1 MNEIGLLVAAL
12 LGFAGISFFA
22 LCEGSLFSLKP
33 NQLTAETTSV
43 AELIRSPDQLQRGT
57 SFGRIVF
64 FVWMVATSWLT
75 ADLLTR
81 GRFGVLVGLGS
92 VLATAL
98 IALVFADRLARAIG
112 AERPEAW
119 ARRTA
124 PVLVVWTRAVE
135 PAMVMLGH
143 LDDFWRRADSS
154 RPDEDA
160 SDADPA
166 SPDAPSLFSF
176 GETTVR
182 EVMTPRPD
190 VVAIDARSSW
200 RDVDE
205 VVKRVIESG
214 HSRIPVYQGDL
225 DTMVGVLYA
234 KELVVFAHGLA
245 KAPNTIEE
253 LLWEP
258 TFVPEAKRIDDL
270 LREFQR
276 DRIHLAIVVDEYGGM
291 AGIVTLEDI
300 IEELVGEIRDEHDR
314 EEPRVELIAGGRY
327 RLDGGFDLD
336 DFNELT
342 GADLRAD
349 EVETVGGL
357 VASEMGRI
365 AQGGEE
371 VRLADWL
378 FRVET
383 VEGKRITKVIAEPL
397 DDDESAAEGDA
408 A

>member
-1 MNEIGLLVAAL
+1 MNEIGLFVAVTV
-12 LGFAGISFFA
+12 GFVGISFFA
-22 LCEGSLFSLKP
+22 LCEGALFSLKP
-33 NQLTAETTSV
+33 SQLTTETTSV

-57 SFGRIVF
+57 SLGRIIF
-64 FVWMVATSWLT
+64 FVWMAATSWLT
-75 ADLLTR
+75 ADLLTG
-81 GRFGVLVGLGS
+81 GRFGALVGLGS
-92 VLATAL
+92 VLAVAL
-98 IALVFADRLARAIG
+98 TALVFADRVARAIG

-124 PVLVVWTRAVE
+124 PVLVVWIRAVQ
-135 PAMVMLGH
+135 PATAILGH
-143 LDDFWRRADSS
+143 LDDLWGLADS
-154 RPDEDA
+154 RALDEDA
-160 SDADPA
+160 PDTDTA
-166 SPDAPSLFSF
+166 SLDAPSIFSF
-176 GETTVR
+176 GETAVR

-190 VVAIDARSSW
+190 VVAIDAYCSW
-200 RDVDE
+200 RDAVE
-205 VVKRVIESG
+205 LVKRSG
-214 HSRIPVYQGDL
+214 HSRIPVYRGDL
-225 DTMVGVLYA
+225 DAMIGVLYA
-234 KELVVFAHGLA
+234 KELVVFVHGLA
-245 KAPNTIEE
+245 KPPNTIEE

-342 GADLRAD
+342 GSDLQAD

-371 VRLADWL
+371 IRLADWL
-378 FRVET
+378 FRVEA
-383 VEGKRITKVIAEPL
+383 VDGKRITKVIAEPL
-397 DDDESAAEGDA
+397 DDDESVSEGDA

>member
-1 MNEIGLLVAAL
+1 MNETTLFVAAI
-12 LGFAGISFFA
+12 LGFVGISFFA
-22 LCEGSLFSLKP
+22 LCEGALFSLKSS
-33 NQLTAETTSV
+33 QLTAETTSV

-57 SFGRIVF
+57 SFGRIVS
-64 FVWMVATSWLT
+64 FVWMAATGWLT
-75 ADLLTR
+75 ADLLMG
-81 GRFGVLVGLGS
+81 GRFGALVGLGS
-92 VLATAL
+92 VLIVAV
-98 IALVFADRLARAIG
+98 IALVFADRVARAIG

-124 PVLVVWTRAVE
+124 PVLAMWTRAVE
-135 PAMVMLGH
+135 PATAILGH
-143 LDDFWRRADSS
+143 LDDMWQRAESGDLEDDM
-154 RPDEDA
+154 PDTDA
-160 SDADPA
+160 PSL
-166 SPDAPSLFSF
+166 DAPSLFFF

-190 VVAIDARSSW
+190 VIAIDAHCSW
-200 RDVDE
+200 RDAAELVQQ
-205 VVKRVIESG
+205 SG
-214 HSRIPVYQGDL
+214 HSRIPVYRGDL

-234 KELVVFAHGLA
+234 KELVVFVHSLA
-245 KAPNTIEE
+245 PAPNTIEE

-300 IEELVGEIRDEHDR
+300 IEELVGEIRDQHDR
-314 EEPRVELIAGGRY
+314 EEPRVELTAGGGY

-342 GADLRAD
+342 GSDLRAD
-349 EVETVGGL
+349 EVDTVGGL

-365 AQGGEE
+365 AEGGEE

-378 FRVET
+378 FRVEA
-383 VEGKRITKVIAEPL
+383 VDGKRITRVVAEPVE
-397 DDDESAAEGDA
+397 DDESATKGDA

>member
-1 MNEIGLLVAAL
+1 MNEIALIAAAI
-12 LGFAGISFFA
+12 LGFVGISFFA
-22 LCEGSLFSLKP
+22 ICEGALFSLKSS
-33 NQLTAETTSV
+33 QLTIEATSV

-57 SFGRIVF
+57 SFGRILF
-64 FVWMVATSWLT
+64 FVWLAATSWLT
-75 ADLLTR
+75 ADLLVA
-81 GRFGVLVGLGS
+81 GRFGVLIKIGS
-92 VLATAL
+92 VLAVAV
-98 IALVFADRLARAIG
+98 IVLVFGDRVARAIG

-124 PVLVVWTRAVE
+124 PVLAAWTRTVE
-135 PAMVMLGH
+135 PATAILGH
-143 LDDFWRRADSS
+143 LDDMWRRAESGDLDDDA
-154 RPDEDA
+154 PDTDTA
-160 SDADPA
+160 SV
-166 SPDAPSLFSF
+166 DAPSLFSF

-190 VVAIDARSSW
+190 VVAIDAQCSC
-200 RDVDE
+200 RDAAE
-205 VVKRVIESG
+205 LVKQSG
-214 HSRIPVYQGDL
+214 HSRIPVYQDDL

-234 KELVVFAHGLA
+234 KELVVFVHNLA
-245 KAPNTIEE
+245 TAPNTIEE

-276 DRIHLAIVVDEYGGM
+276 DRIHMAIVVDEYGGM

-314 EEPRVELIAGGRY
+314 EEPRVELIAGGAY

-342 GADLRAD
+342 GSDLRAD
-349 EVETVGGL
+349 EVDTVGGL

-365 AQGGEE
+365 AEGGEV
-371 VRLADWL
+371 VRLAGWL
-378 FRVET
+378 FRVES
-383 VEGKRITKVIAEPL
+383 VDGNRITKVVARPIE
-397 DDDESAAEGDA
+397 DDASATEGDA

>member
-1 MNEIGLLVAAL
+1 MNEIGLLVAAF

-57 SFGRIVF
+57 SFGRAVF
-64 FVWMVATSWLT
+64 FVWMAATSWLT
-75 ADLLTR
+75 ADLLT
-81 GRFGVLVGLGS
+81 GERFGVLVGLGS
-92 VLATAL
+92 VLAVAL
-98 IALVFADRLARAIG
+98 IALVFADRVARAIG

-135 PAMVMLGH
+135 PAMAILGH
-143 LDDFWRRADSS
+143 LDDFWQRADSGT
-154 RPDEDA
+154 PDEDA
-160 SDADPA
+160 SDTDPA

-200 RDVDE
+200 RDAVE
-205 VVKRVIESG
+205 LVKSTG
-214 HSRIPVYQGDL
+214 HSRIPVYRGDL

-276 DRIHLAIVVDEYGGM
+276 DRIHMAIVVDEYGGM

-349 EVETVGGL
+349 EVETIGGL

-371 VRLADWL
+371 VRLADWV
-378 FRVET
+378 FRVEA
-383 VEGKRITKVIAEPL
+383 VDGKRITKVIAEPL
-397 DDDESAAEGDA
+397 DENESAAEGDA